1 MGGTP
6 LLNSNVLGYCRES
19 PNVDACLLLGGFKD
33 AISRSPGWRRC
44 KCETMAGWDGP
55 SVIPITH
62 ITAMDEGIGR
72 GSGTQKLVT
81 SFAMSI

>member
-6 LLNSNVLGYCRES
+6 LLKPNGLGYCRES
-19 PNVDACLLLGGFKD
+19 PNVDACFCGFKD

-72 GSGTQKLVT
+72 GTGTQKLVT
-81 SFAMSI
+81 SSAMSI